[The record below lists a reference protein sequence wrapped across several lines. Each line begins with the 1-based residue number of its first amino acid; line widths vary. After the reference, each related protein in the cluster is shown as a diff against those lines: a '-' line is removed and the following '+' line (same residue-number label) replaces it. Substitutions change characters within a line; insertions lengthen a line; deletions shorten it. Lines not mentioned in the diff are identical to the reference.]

1 MVNPAKKEFENQ
13 FKLKENYTNSVT
25 TLSIQSKKPIEL
37 LSKHLFWDIDPNLL
51 EWERSK
57 KTIIERVI
65 ERGSLEEW
73 VCIVKVYTLEGIVN
87 TAKTFRSMSP
97 IDLNFIATISNT
109 PKEEFRC
116 YNTRL
121 LMGQHWIY

>member
-1 MVNPAKKEFENQ
+1 MVNQ
-13 FKLKENYTNSVT
+13 
-25 TLSIQSKKPIEL
+25 KPFEL
-37 LSKHLFWDIDPNLL
+37 LSKHLFWDIDSNLL

-87 TAKTFRSMSP
+87 TAKMFRTMSP

-116 YNTRL
+116 FNTRL
-121 LMGQHWIY
+121 LTSQHWIY

>member
-1 MVNPAKKEFENQ
+1 M
-13 FKLKENYTNSVT
+13 T
-25 TLSIQSKKPIEL
+25 TLSIQSKKPVEL

-121 LMGQHWIY
+121 LTGQHWIY

>member
-1 MVNPAKKEFENQ
+1 M
-13 FKLKENYTNSVT
+13 T
-25 TLSIQSKKPIEL
+25 TLSIQSKKPVEL

-73 VCIVKVYTLEGIVN
+73 VCIVKIYTLDGIVN
-87 TAKTFRSMSP
+87 TAKTFRTMSP

-121 LMGQHWIY
+121 LTGQHWIY

>member
-1 MVNPAKKEFENQ
+1 M
-13 FKLKENYTNSVT
+13 T
-25 TLSIQSKKPIEL
+25 TLSIQSKKPVEL

-57 KTIIERVI
+57 KTSIERVI

-73 VCIVKVYTLEGIVN
+73 VCIVKIYTLEGIVN
-87 TAKTFRSMSP
+87 TAKTFRTMSP

-121 LMGQHWIY
+121 LTGQHWIY

>member
-1 MVNPAKKEFENQ
+1 M
-13 FKLKENYTNSVT
+13 T
-25 TLSIQSKKPIEL
+25 TLSIQSKKPVEL

-73 VCIVKVYTLEGIVN
+73 VCIVKIYTLEGIVN
-87 TAKTFRSMSP
+87 TAKTFRTMSP

-121 LMGQHWIY
+121 LTGQHWIY